1 MSEPR
6 DERIETN
13 PDADLAEVLRDDALL
28 DAIGA
33 SREPAFATLPDDD
46 VTRLLTAWQ
55 ADAATYADER
65 TGPPIQVPAEVP
77 VPLATELPA
86 AAPIPHRRRHARP
99 TRGGRFAPRS
109 AAAISAAAV
118 AGVVLSVGG
127 VAAAVTGSPLTP
139 LKAVVSGL
147 APASEQ
153 DGAAAI
159 TSVMPRQLASV
170 RTDIREGHLDDA
182 RRKLTD
188 VREQAEELG
197 PGPDQANAL
206 VVIKAARG
214 TIRACRAASA
224 QLPGA
229 RPPTPRRPRT
239 PTDTARPRRPRA
251 RRARPADTEPGRGAD
266 ADVVSDGLWPRR
278 ARCRASSRSAA
289 RCSIRWRL
297 PRADRGRCRH
307 SSCMPSTARP
317 SGLTP
322 SPA

>member
-33 SREPAFATLPDDD
+33 SREPSFATLPDDD

-65 TGPPIQVPAEVP
+65 TGPRIQVPVEVP
-77 VPLATELPA
+77 VTPATELPA
-86 AAPIPHRRRHARP
+86 ADPIPHRRRHARP
-99 TRGGRFAPRS
+99 ARGGRFAPRS

-127 VAAAVTGSPLTP
+127 VAAAVTGNPLTP

-147 APASEQ
+147 APESEQ

-159 TSVMPRQLASV
+159 TGVMPRELASV

-188 VREQAEELG
+188 VRERAEELS

-206 VVIKAARG
+206 VVIEALEEQIQLAKQA
-214 TIRACRAASA
+214 TPSA
-224 QLPGA
+224 TTSPSSSA
-229 RPPTPRRPRT
+229 NPTDSATPTPT
-239 PTDTARPRRPRA
+239 PTPTG
-251 RRARPADTEPGRGAD
+251 T
-266 ADVVSDGLWPRR
+266 
-278 ARCRASSRSAA
+278 
-289 RCSIRWRL
+289 
-297 PRADRGRCRH
+297 
-307 SSCMPSTARP
+307 STP
-317 SGLTP
+317 TP
-322 SPA
+322 SPAVEPTPTTSNGLGLGRARVPGEHPESPVGGRYDGGPSS